1 LAHDR
6 ADNTGRGQQRYLKD
20 GKANRRE
27 RAPNEQPEPAE
38 GVEEG
43 SAPAVGD

>member
-6 ADNTGRGQQRYLKD
+6 ADNTSRSQQRYLKD

-38 GVEEG
+38 GIEEG